1 MRVLVLAALAFGGAA
16 QAQQAPAPAPAPSG
30 PSSMGS
36 LDGNAAERFMDRQ
49 SDYRRLDGDVSGS
62 GRSSRA
68 VPVSA
73 KDVVQGLEVRDSK
86 GLVVGTVA
94 GVNAGVATVAG
105 PLGKVEVDVASI
117 AKNRKGLLINL
128 PKAKIDAMMR

>member
-1 MRVLVLAALAFGGAA
+1 MRTFLFALFAIGSAAAHAQLPPPPPPPNNGG
-16 QAQQAPAPAPAPSG
+16 
-30 PSSMGS
+30 
-36 LDGNAAERFMDRQ
+36 AAERFMDRQ
-49 SDYRRLDGDVSGS
+49 SDYRRLDGDVAGS

-68 VPVSA
+68 VPASA
-73 KDVVQGLEVRDSK
+73 TDVVQGLEVRDAK
-86 GLVVGTVA
+86 GLVVGNVA
-94 GVNAGVATVAG
+94 AVNAGVATIAG